1 MPFCDMAL
9 QQTSFLY
16 DQAYNEAHTC
26 SEHGSDHTV
35 VCARLGLR
43 MKAARLSNYPVK
55 LNTAKMKIAALENFR
70 RELRNRFVGLEH
82 DGDAD

>member
-16 DQAYNEAHTC
+16 DQALIC

-43 MKAARLSNYPVK
+43 MKAARISNYPVK
-55 LNTAKMKIAALENFR
+55 LNTAKMKIAELENIR
-70 RELRNRFVGLEH
+70 LELRNRFVGLEH
-82 DGDAD
+82 DGGAD